1 MELNWSTFL
10 LEIINFLVLIWI
22 LQRFLYRPVLAV
34 IAKRRA
40 GIEQSLSEAQTLR
53 TTAEALQAQ
62 YESRLDNWEQ
72 EKQTA
77 RAELQRD
84 IEAER
89 QRLLADLQTTLQ
101 QEREKNRL
109 LEEHRLQALQRQAE
123 TEALAQASQFAS
135 RLLSRLAGPELEAR
149 LIELA
154 IDELQ
159 HLPEE
164 RLSMLREACSTSPD
178 QARISSAFTL
188 TPPQRDTLQHTLQT
202 LLEQPV
208 ACTFEQNPQLLSGLR
223 ITIGPWLL
231 RANLRDELMD
241 FTAAAEQAMPST
253 SAQGER

>member
-40 GIEQSLSEAQTLR
+40 GIEQSLSEAQALR
-53 TTAEALQAQ
+53 TSAETLQAQ
-62 YESRLDNWEQ
+62 YESRLASWEQ
-72 EKQTA
+72 EQQTA

-89 QRLLADLQTTLQ
+89 QRLLADLQTTLR
-101 QEREKNRL
+101 QEQEKNRL
-109 LEEHRLQALQRQAE
+109 LEERRLQALQRQAE
-123 TEALAQASQFAS
+123 TEALAQASRFAS
-135 RLLSRLAGPELEAR
+135 LLLNRLAGPELEAR
-149 LIELA
+149 LLELA

-164 RLSMLREACSTSPD
+164 RLSMLRQSCSTASG
-178 QARISSAFTL
+178 QARISTAFVL
-188 TPPQRDTLQHTLQT
+188 AQPQRDTLQHTLQT
-202 LLEQPV
+202 LLEQPI
-208 ACTFEQNPQLLSGLR
+208 ACVFEQDPQLLSGLR

-231 RANLRDELMD
+231 RANLYDELVD
-241 FTAAAEQAMPST
+241 FTTIAERTTASI
-253 SAQGER
+253 SAQDER